1 MPNPDCVSIRDQ
13 VKRHPG
19 CKVGFVLYRLTYS
32 NDAQWAQFMQHLNT
46 RTRLNLEE
54 RGDSD
59 LFPHVDWDVQD
70 DPALQDA
77 DDDEVRR

>member
-1 MPNPDCVSIRDQ
+1 MR
-13 VKRHPG
+13 
-19 CKVGFVLYRLTYS
+19 
-32 NDAQWAQFMQHLNT
+32 HLNT

-54 RGDSD
+54 RGDNE
-59 LFPHVDWDVQD
+59 LFLQVDWDVQD